1 MPEIIFQQITE
12 TIAIPQDILDQI
24 SYRETITI

>member
-1 MPEIIFQQITE
+1 MPDILIQEITE
-12 TIAIPQDILDQI
+12 TITIPQDILDQI